1 MVVINAL
8 QAGIKFC
15 SFTCKG
21 ILKPILT
28 DFQSFCKHL
37 CNLSYMNEGIV
48 VVVFVLN
55 EAHWNDLESN
65 ACILV
70 QILVCMLPSW
80 EKGTIEKVVVFFLC
94 KIAKV
99 KGKKIQ
105 ISNSPKSLLAT

>member
-1 MVVINAL
+1 MVINAL

-28 DFQSFCKHL
+28 DFQSFCKYS

-55 EAHWNDLESN
+55 EAH
-65 ACILV
+65 
-70 QILVCMLPSW
+70 
-80 EKGTIEKVVVFFLC
+80 
-94 KIAKV
+94 
-99 KGKKIQ
+99 
-105 ISNSPKSLLAT
+105 